1 MGCFG
6 FGVTSRGGLN
16 RGNREEKLGFEES
29 FEKMAEKIYGTRLLK
44 RRDSTEASLVWFSI
58 TENGS

>member
-16 RGNREEKLGFEES
+16 KGNWEEKLGFEES
-29 FEKMAEKIYGTRLLK
+29 FEKMTEKVRIWHEIVEQK
-44 RRDSTEASLVWFSI
+44 RFDGSQFGLVFY
-58 TENGS
+58 N

>member
-29 FEKMAEKIYGTRLLK
+29 FEKMAEKIYGTRLLIVEEK
-44 RRDSTEASLVWFSI
+44 RFDGSQFGLVFY
-58 TENGS
+58 N